1 MLSASLPRG
10 RRAAGGCDILPELL
24 PLQCIKVNEEDTTR
38 TPEGRG
44 RPRLMVV
51 TAVLAG
57 CENRWFAGICV
68 RQ

>member
-10 RRAAGGCDILPELL
+10 RRAAGGCDILPELFL
-24 PLQCIKVNEEDTTR
+24 AGHKGVNEEDTTR